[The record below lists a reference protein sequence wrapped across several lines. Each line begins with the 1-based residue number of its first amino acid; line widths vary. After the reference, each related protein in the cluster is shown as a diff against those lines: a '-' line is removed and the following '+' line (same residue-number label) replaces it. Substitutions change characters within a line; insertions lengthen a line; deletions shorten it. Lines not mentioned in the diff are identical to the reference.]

1 MQIVDNP
8 LSFMMMSPDGLALE
22 LAQRARTLR
31 LSRDLSQQGLAD
43 RAGVSVGTL
52 KRFERTGQIA
62 LVTLIRLAIVLDALD
77 ELHTWF
83 SLPPWRTLDE
93 AIASEAAPTR
103 QRGRKS

>member
-8 LSFMMMSPDGLALE
+8 LSFMMSPDQLALE
-22 LAQRARTLR
+22 LAQRARALR

-77 ELHTWF
+77 ELESWF
-83 SLPPWRTLDE
+83 LPSPWSTLDE
-93 AIASEAAPTR
+93 ASASEAAPPR